1 MTFDFRERLESLK
14 DEIQILRRRLND
26 VAEEQTFQLKN
37 EEALEISYKLDQL
50 IAEFLRI
57 RERLEREGE
66 KEPRDKGAN
75 RQEQE

>member
-66 KEPRDKGAN
+66 KEPQAKGTGY
-75 RQEQE
+75 QGVD